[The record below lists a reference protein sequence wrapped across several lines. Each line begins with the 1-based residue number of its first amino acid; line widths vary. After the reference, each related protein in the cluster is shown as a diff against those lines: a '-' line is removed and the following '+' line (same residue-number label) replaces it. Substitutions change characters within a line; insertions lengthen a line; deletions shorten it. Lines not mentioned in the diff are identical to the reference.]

1 MGYAIELSTDERKGK
16 MVIENEF
23 VRRQEAENHMCEM
36 QYFTHEVEGKKRK
49 ILSLY
54 KIQVVIFSKENFDSM
69 LNYIQEIRKKRQIY
83 IECIYRDDLTSDLL
97 YASPKYL
104 KNIDKDFAKSYKKKI
119 KDKIL
124 TEDQLAIN
132 KALNKK
138 Y

>member
-124 TEDQLAIN
+124 TEDQIAIN

>member
-104 KNIDKDFAKSYKKKI
+104 KNIDKDFAKSYKKK
-119 KDKIL
+119 
-124 TEDQLAIN
+124 N
-132 KALNKK
+132 KR
-138 Y
+138 

>member
-1 MGYAIELSTDERKGK
+1 MGYAIELSTDERKGR

-23 VRRQEAENHMCEM
+23 VRRQEAENYMCEM

-124 TEDQLAIN
+124 TEDQIAIN

>member
-1 MGYAIELSTDERKGK
+1 MGYAIELSTDERKGR

-23 VRRQEAENHMCEM
+23 VRRQQAENYMCEM

>member
-104 KNIDKDFAKSYKKKI
+104 KNLDKNFAKSYKKKI

>member
-23 VRRQEAENHMCEM
+23 VRRQEAENYMCEM